1 MMQRAHAVEQLKSMY
16 GILSADMDDAVAYSA
31 KHSNPFAHRTVVRTL
46 FSLIE
51 GLAFQLRQVTIASL
65 EPHAGSLTV
74 PELAL
79 LREERYYLNAKGEPE
94 AGENFQKFLPN
105 LLFTIRSYGKNHGAT
120 FQADTSTH
128 GWQAMQHAV
137 NLRNRIT
144 HPKSVADL
152 TLSEQDQKYLIDA
165 SAWWKKTL
173 LEMFD
178 ACDTADAEWIAKSQR
193 GGGAG

>member
-1 MMQRAHAVEQLKSMY
+1 MQRADAVEQLNSVY
-16 GILSADMDDAVAYSA
+16 RILSADMDAAVAYSA
-31 KHSNPFAHRTVVRTL
+31 EHSNPFAHRTVVRTL

-65 EPHAGSLTV
+65 EPHTGSLTLA
-74 PELAL
+74 ELVL
-79 LREERYYLNAKGEPE
+79 LREERYNLNTKGEPE
-94 AGENFQKFLPN
+94 TSDNFQNFLPN

-128 GWQAMQHAV
+128 GWQAMRHAV

-144 HPKSVADL
+144 HPKSVANL
-152 TLSEQDQKYLIDA
+152 TLSDQDQKNLIEA
-165 SAWWKKTL
+165 AAWWKKTL

-178 ACDTADAEWIAKSQR
+178 ACDRADAEWIAKSQSV
-193 GGGAG
+193 GS